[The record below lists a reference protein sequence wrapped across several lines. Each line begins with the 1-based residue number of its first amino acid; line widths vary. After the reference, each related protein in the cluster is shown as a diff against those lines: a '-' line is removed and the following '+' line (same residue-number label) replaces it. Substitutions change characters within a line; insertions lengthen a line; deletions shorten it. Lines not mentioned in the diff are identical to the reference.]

1 MSTEKR
7 LLKIKKLT
15 KDYGEPVIEPFN
27 YKVSLM
33 VYLNYHTV
41 NTSDATKREWAEKY
55 LEENFP
61 DKKIPNVDDREFR
74 MLGTIARL
82 VFLDSYLEDSEV
94 MYLEKESKRV
104 LGLKRKT
111 SEVVEDAAGDKK
123 DRSESIE
130 RTMKIKTSEFL
141 GEFEGLVDDFTSTGK
156 MPNIQALIATMG
168 VSSRMVGRITEYA
181 EKKRDYYDSVIND
194 KELLE
199 YYSFSKPTLK
209 KISGLYATL
218 IEKLSQSKKIREPRA
233 RKEKPAGVLVQ
244 SLKHLVKDDELGLRS
259 VPATTLIGATE
270 AYLYRVE
277 GRKLQYFK
285 AVDGQTLTVKGTTI
299 LNYDESKS
307 YQKTIRKPE
316 ILKNFVG
323 KGKIDSRR
331 FIKDINSAEGGLAG
345 RTSDDTLILA
355 VFK

>member
-15 KDYGEPVIEPFN
+15 KDYGEPVIDPFN
-27 YKVSLM
+27 YKISLM
-33 VYLNYHTV
+33 VYLNYHTT
-41 NTSDATKREWAEKY
+41 NTNDATKRQWAEKY
-55 LEENFP
+55 LEENYP
-61 DKKIPNVDDREFR
+61 DKKIPNAEDREFR
-74 MLGTIARL
+74 VLGTIARL
-82 VFLDSYLEDSEV
+82 VFLDSYLEEAETSFLD
-94 MYLEKESKRV
+94 LESNRV
-104 LGLKRKT
+104 LSLKRKIV
-111 SEVVEDAAGDKK
+111 EVEEDVSDKK

-130 RTMKIKTSEFL
+130 RTVKIKTSEFL
-141 GEFEGLVDDFTSTGK
+141 GEFEGLVDDFTSTGT
-156 MPNIQALIATMG
+156 MPNIQALISTMG
-168 VSSRMVGRITEYA
+168 VTNRMVGRITEYA
-181 EKKRDYYDSVIND
+181 ERKKAYYDSVIGD

-218 IEKLSQSKKIREPRA
+218 IEKLSQNKKIREPRA

-244 SLKHLVKDDELGLRS
+244 SLKHLVKEDTLGLRS
-259 VPATTLIGATE
+259 VPAANLIGATE

-316 ILKNFVG
+316 VLKDFVG
-323 KGKIDSRR
+323 KGKMDSRR